1 MVTRVYADGADA
13 KQMLA
18 HNADPHIHG
27 LTTNPSLFR
36 AAGITNYQGFA
47 RDILQHIKKPISFEV
62 IADDF
67 NEMERQAHIIAGWA
81 DNVYVKIPIMNTRGE
96 SSVPLIEK
104 LSRQKIKVNVT
115 AIMTG
120 RQIKDVAQVLIG
132 TPAIISIFAGRMAD
146 TGVSPQQYFILAREV
161 IRVNVQTLWASTR
174 ELYNIKQA
182 KQCGADIITV
192 PDNLLRKMGIMG
204 YDLHQYSQDTVK
216 QFHDDAK
223 ACGFVL

>member
-27 LTTNPSLFR
+27 LTTNPSLMR
-36 AAGITNYQGFA
+36 GSGVTDYALFA
-47 RDILQHIKKPISFEV
+47 QSLLIHIKKPISFEV

-67 NEMERQAHIIAGWA
+67 NEMERQAHIISSWA
-81 DNVYVKIPIMNTRGE
+81 NNVYVKIPIMNTRGE

-204 YDLHQYSQDTVK
+204 YDLHEYSRETVQ